1 MDVLSVISIKITIIG
16 FIVKMASGEETNHD
30 HAYEQQSFD
39 PTDPFQEG
47 TLDAVV
53 NCYESF
59 RLSNFNVNHLA
70 FNLTNANHAMFT
82 LQATRLKGNCLNLK
96 IQFLDVFD
104 KKGKNGETRE
114 FRNHVTTYFSVNYLA
129 DIQNVMIYGCSNY
142 NQRLVERYKEIASE
156 IRNTIST

>member
-1 MDVLSVISIKITIIG
+1 MDVLSVISIAITIIG

-30 HAYEQQSFD
+30 HADEQHSFD

-53 NCYESF
+53 NCYETF
-59 RLSNFNVNHLA
+59 RLSNFNINHLA
-70 FNLTNANHAMFT
+70 FDLINANQPMFT

-96 IQFLDVFD
+96 VQFLDVFD
-104 KKGKNGETRE
+104 KKGKNGEMKE

-129 DIQNVMIYGCSNY
+129 DTQNVMIYGCSSY
-142 NQRLVERYKEIASE
+142 NERVVERYKDIAGE
-156 IRNTIST
+156 IRNAISK